1 MNSGIFVQFFFWS
14 GGSYIALFGYF
25 LKNLI
30 CSLLFLIFRVCVCM
44 CVCACYSVCV
54 YISSFLLLLVCLLF
68 VFLRERESGFGMAG
82 CGLDLGRDKRR
93 ETIIRLYCMKITL
106 FSKMK

>member
-1 MNSGIFVQFFFWS
+1 
-14 GGSYIALFGYF
+14 
-25 LKNLI
+25 
-30 CSLLFLIFRVCVCM
+30 M
-44 CVCACYSVCV
+44 CVSAPVTLCV
-54 YISSFLLLLVCLLF
+54 SIFLHFFCCLLF